1 MGYVGSSDGTT
12 ILSDFVMHT
21 VGQNTTDQSK
31 IYVSSYIVDRTH
43 QLTQNVS
50 MSFDLGVDVKV
61 FSMEIRPTDDLFDV
75 YVMYSETSNG
85 KMVGKVL
92 YANLLDDTVKPRLWS
107 FMNEVQSWFNR
118 PINLNLTQVQ
128 KNDDYYIYAGNTN
141 FINSTQDLIDL
152 DLDWTKEENKHYGFF
167 EVYTDSDHCK
177 NQDTLEEETYGPTF
191 YSVFAGVI
199 DKHELTVGQWEIFT

>member
-12 ILSDFVMHT
+12 ILSDVVMHT

-152 DLDWTKEENKHYGFF
+152 DLDWT
-167 EVYTDSDHCK
+167 
-177 NQDTLEEETYGPTF
+177 
-191 YSVFAGVI
+191 
-199 DKHELTVGQWEIFT
+199 